1 MDNYMSSEWLSSNY
15 GTIENRA
22 KHRIKELA
30 KMLYSKDEYIRSLL
44 YKIDSTIP
52 SDIVDDLKKSKL
64 KIDELELKIKHDIR
78 SNLEVNAKK
87 DREIGILRDLN
98 NLLSAGNDH
107 LLSKLER
114 YQVLLHQVKNDINKF
129 ERKEKRK

>member
-1 MDNYMSSEWLSSNY
+1 MSSEWLSSNY